1 MKLKICIVFMLVSM
15 NLLCQQNNQGS
26 AIENPDWQT
35 INTQDD
41 PVQMAKTI
49 IDNTPMFYNG
59 VVYNIILVTINVG
72 FTAVQFGGAYILL
85 ESPKLVVD
93 LVTGGFYKV
102 GATIAQD
109 FIVDI
114 IATSVKTPQKVCKK
128 ISKTMMIEGRDD
140 YKIAYRIGSRYHN
153 SGSLTRAEAIEF
165 LQHYWGVYKIA
176 NANKLQARARNEN
189 YSVSNQVAEIT
200 IEELFELFG
209 DKYQSFLGIDNKLP
223 LTQTAFFINDMFEV
237 LEQSKIGLMDYP
249 PYLDFIAN
257 IELINQ
263 SRLEMLNKFSGGTT
277 SPNTQIS
284 LGFIIDSSGSMSSND
299 PQDMR
304 KEALE
309 MIINDRLDG
318 SENVFIVDFDESAK
332 LMNSTTSG
340 WSKSHLINAVRGIDS
355 RGGTNIRSG
364 LDKMKA
370 SMQNK
375 GLDYSNTAVI
385 LLSDGM
391 DNSNYKKGT
400 QWFSHNNIP
409 VYTISFRG
417 QSNETIMTEIAQ
429 LTGGNFMKARNAQE
443 IFNIFNIFYNELSG
457 SSMLFQIIS
466 NILQGQSIFH
476 QFFND
481 STSPVYV
488 PLIWGGSKISLTL
501 TSPDGKTYSQG
512 GGSAKW
518 NVGDN
523 YVTATIQKPAIGL
536 WKATLHGVQ
545 IPSGGEPYSFEV
557 HNKSDLEFDISSS
570 TQGLVNI
577 DLVPNKANLIQSQ
590 TTNVK
595 VLTPKGNSMDI
606 SSAVQNNRISFI
618 PNSGKGNYKFDIDI
632 KGARTNGTQ
641 FQRHLV
647 KYVFIG
653 ENVNPYVAPIHDV
666 MGNYVYAKVGS
677 IVGAYQGLKCY
688 VYRGDPNRI
697 ADRIAEG
704 HITYCEKDKC
714 TVQISRYDTML
725 KTGDILKLDIK
736 QLIGD

>member
-1 MKLKICIVFMLVSM
+1 MKLKMCKLFFLV
-15 NLLCQQNNQGS
+15 LL
-26 AIENPDWQT
+26 
-35 INTQDD
+35 
-41 PVQMAKTI
+41 V
-49 IDNTPMFYNG
+49 
-59 VVYNIILVTINVG
+59 NVG
-72 FTAVQFGGAYILL
+72 TMLNAQGLITGSTTWGTVIVPVPAQAVPLSDLIGNREVDFSFI
-85 ESPKLVVD
+85 KLDGINNEIDVD
-93 LVTGGFYKV
+93 VAGVSAELNLNTGGGQLTASLHMFEIFV
-102 GATIAQD
+102 GSQGLNTRNFVGVQGTILGHNIRLELD
-109 FIVDI
+109 FEPGMTAITGSTAGSLSYYQTPDFNLTITDESYNNSIV
-114 IATSVKTPQKVCKK
+114 
-128 ISKTMMIEGRDD
+128 IS
-140 YKIAYRIGSRYHN
+140 N
-153 SGSLTRAEAIEF
+153 SG
-165 LQHYWGVYKIA
+165 V
-176 NANKLQARARNEN
+176 
-189 YSVSNQVAEIT
+189 SVESN
-200 IEELFELFG
+200 
-209 DKYQSFLGIDNKLP
+209 
-223 LTQTAFFINDMFEV
+223 
-237 LEQSKIGLMDYP
+237 
-249 PYLDFIAN
+249 
-257 IELINQ
+257 
-263 SRLEMLNKFSGGTT
+263 
-277 SPNTQIS
+277 IS

-304 KEALE
+304 KEALD

-318 SENVFIVDFDESAK
+318 TENVFIVDFDENAK
-332 LMNSTTSG
+332 LMNSTTSS
-340 WSKSHLINAVRGIDS
+340 WSKSHLKNAVRGIDS
-355 RGGTNIRSG
+355 SGGTNIRSG
-364 LDKMKA
+364 LDRMKT

-466 NILQGQSIFH
+466 NILQGQSILH

-481 STSPVYV
+481 STSPLYI

-501 TSPDGKTYSQG
+501 TSPDGKTYNQG
-512 GGSAKW
+512 GSSAKW

-523 YVTATIQKPAIGL
+523 FVTATIQKPAIGL

-545 IPSGGEPYSFEV
+545 IPSVGEPYSFEV
-557 HNKSDLEFDISSS
+557 HNKSDLEFDVRSS

-606 SSAVQNNRISFI
+606 SSAVQNNRIAYI
-618 PNSGKGNYKFDIDI
+618 PNAGKGNYKFDIDI

-653 ENVNPYVAPIHDV
+653 KNVNPYVAPIYDV

-697 ADRIAEG
+697 EDRIAEG

-714 TVQISRYDTML
+714 TVQISRYDKAL

>member
-1 MKLKICIVFMLVSM
+1 MKLKMCKLLFLIMLISISTLLNAQAPGGTMHANTTRGVSITNDIIYSSLSGYSSEISENIVTRFKYYYTNGNSSKPDDTIYQYESLNNGLRGIQDEILLQKYGVRWSNLSNEAKTAYNKLLRYLGEYEENLTIIEICNSGASYSQQMININKPSLIQW
-15 NLLCQQNNQGS
+15 LKTKLQEILCPGTTLSPGGQVVPKYNS
-26 AIENPDWQT
+26 IWQT
-35 INTQDD
+35 Y
-41 PVQMAKTI
+41 
-49 IDNTPMFYNG
+49 F
-59 VVYNIILVTINVG
+59 G
-72 FTAVQFGGAYILL
+72 FL
-85 ESPKLVVD
+85 
-93 LVTGGFYKV
+93 
-102 GATIAQD
+102 
-109 FIVDI
+109 
-114 IATSVKTPQKVCKK
+114 
-128 ISKTMMIEGRDD
+128 
-140 YKIAYRIGSRYHN
+140 IG
-153 SGSLTRAEAIEF
+153 
-165 LQHYWGVYKIA
+165 
-176 NANKLQARARNEN
+176 
-189 YSVSNQVAEIT
+189 SVSNFVGLEGVFGLIFDQSLEGIFGEVIT
-200 IEELFELFG
+200 GQNTWEEY
-209 DKYQSFLGIDNKLP
+209 KNSFLLVKGKAQYGNSILNEDNWGNYGIVSAEAHFKNLRKK
-223 LTQTAFFINDMFEV
+223 
-237 LEQSKIGLMDYP
+237 SKQ
-249 PYLDFIAN
+249 N
-257 IELINQ
+257 
-263 SRLEMLNKFSGGTT
+263 
-277 SPNTQIS
+277 IS

-299 PQDMR
+299 PHNMR

-318 SENVFIVDFDESAK
+318 TENVFIVDFDESAK
-332 LMNSTTSG
+332 LMNSKTSG
-340 WSKSHLINAVRGIDS
+340 WNKSNLKNAVHGIDS
-355 RGGTNIRSG
+355 SGGTNIRSG

-370 SMQNK
+370 SMENK

-391 DNSNYKKGT
+391 DASNYKQGT
-400 QWFSHNNIP
+400 QWFTHNNIP
-409 VYTISFRG
+409 VYTISFLG

-466 NILQGQSIFH
+466 NIIQGQSIFH

-481 STSPVYV
+481 STSPLYI

-501 TSPDGKTYSQG
+501 TSPDGKTYNQG
-512 GGSAKW
+512 GSSAKW
-518 NVGDN
+518 NIGNN

-545 IPSGGEPYSFEV
+545 IPTGGEPYSFEV
-557 HNKSDLEFDISSS
+557 HNKSDLEFDVRSS

-577 DLVPNKANLIQSQ
+577 DLVPNNANLIQSQ

-595 VLTPKGNSMDI
+595 VLTPKGNSLDI
-606 SSAVQNNRISFI
+606 SSEVQNNRIAYI

-653 ENVNPYVAPIHDV
+653 KNVNPYVAPIYDV
-666 MGNYVYAKVGS
+666 MGNYVSAKVGS

-725 KTGDILKLDIK
+725 KVGDILKLDIK

>member
-1 MKLKICIVFMLVSM
+1 MLISISTLLNAQGLITGSTTWGTVIVPVPAQAVPLSDLIGNREVDFSFITLDAINNEIDIGIDDLGVSAKLNLNTGGGQITANLHIFEVFVGSQGLNTRNFVGVQGTILGHNIRLELDFEPGMKAITGSTA
-15 NLLCQQNNQGS
+15 GS
-26 AIENPDWQT
+26 ASYYKNPEFNLIITNEDNNESFVIT
-35 INTQDD
+35 GSNVS
-41 PVQMAKTI
+41 VQ
-49 IDNTPMFYNG
+49 
-59 VVYNIILVTINVG
+59 
-72 FTAVQFGGAYILL
+72 
-85 ESPKLVVD
+85 
-93 LVTGGFYKV
+93 
-102 GATIAQD
+102 
-109 FIVDI
+109 
-114 IATSVKTPQKVCKK
+114 
-128 ISKTMMIEGRDD
+128 
-140 YKIAYRIGSRYHN
+140 
-153 SGSLTRAEAIEF
+153 
-165 LQHYWGVYKIA
+165 
-176 NANKLQARARNEN
+176 
-189 YSVSNQVAEIT
+189 SN
-200 IEELFELFG
+200 
-209 DKYQSFLGIDNKLP
+209 
-223 LTQTAFFINDMFEV
+223 
-237 LEQSKIGLMDYP
+237 
-249 PYLDFIAN
+249 
-257 IELINQ
+257 
-263 SRLEMLNKFSGGTT
+263 
-277 SPNTQIS
+277 IS

-299 PQDMR
+299 PHNMR

-318 SENVFIVDFDESAK
+318 TENVFIVDFDESAK
-332 LMNSTTSG
+332 LMNSKTSG
-340 WSKSHLINAVRGIDS
+340 WSKSNLKNAVHGIDS
-355 RGGTNIRSG
+355 SGGTNIRSG

-370 SMQNK
+370 SMENK

-391 DNSNYKKGT
+391 DASNYKQGT
-400 QWFSHNNIP
+400 QWFTHNNIP
-409 VYTISFRG
+409 VYTISFLG

-466 NILQGQSIFH
+466 NIIQGQSIFH

-481 STSPVYV
+481 STSPLYI

-501 TSPDGKTYSQG
+501 TSPDGKTYNQG
-512 GGSAKW
+512 GSSAKW
-518 NVGDN
+518 NIGDN
-523 YVTATIQKPAIGL
+523 YVTATIQKPAVGL

-545 IPSGGEPYSFEV
+545 IPTGGEPYSFEV
-557 HNKSDLEFDISSS
+557 HNKSDLEFDIRSSV
-570 TQGLVNI
+570 QGLVNI
-577 DLVPNKANLIQSQ
+577 DLVPNNTNLVQSQ

-595 VLTPKGNSMDI
+595 VLTPKGNSLDI
-606 SSAVQNNRISFI
+606 SSKVQNNRIAYI

-653 ENVNPYVAPIHDV
+653 KNVNPYVAPIYDV

-725 KTGDILKLDIK
+725 KVGDILKLDIK